1 MSYVN
6 LAMGASKFMTMR
18 SQGRQDQVDAQAK
31 GMALD
36 YQADQEE
43 QASQQQAAIIR
54 RASLYATARE
64 TAAYAASGVAVD
76 SGSAAEV
83 VNQTRTDATH
93 DAYMAMLNGTKRA
106 DQLRANAKIVE
117 AGGKVAQDNALASGV
132 AAAGSSFASGWK
144 TGGGY

>member
-6 LAMGASKFMTMR
+6 IAMGAAKFATAR
-18 SQGRQDQVDAQAK
+18 SQGQQDAADANAK

-36 YQADQEE
+36 YQASQEE
-43 QASQQQAAIIR
+43 EAGQQQAAIIR

-64 TAAYAASGVAVD
+64 TASYAASGVAVD
-76 SGSAAEV
+76 SGSATEV

-106 DQLRANAKIVE
+106 DQLRANAKIAE
-117 AGGKVAQDNALASGV
+117 AGGQVAQSNAMSSGIASF
-132 AAAGSSFASGWK
+132 GSSFASGWS
-144 TGGGY
+144 TAGGH